1 MSSVGAALPGSED
14 RASTAGGAA
23 RPRRILDGAGR
34 DSAAAHALERT
45 WSDKPGVLGFLRT
58 NDHKRIGRRF
68 VVTAFVF
75 FLLAGALAA
84 IMRAQLALPDSHL
97 VGPDLYDQLFTMHGT
112 TMMFVFAV
120 PMMQGLSVYFVPLM
134 VGTRNTAFPRMT
146 QCAYWVYVVGALTFW
161 VAFALNTGA
170 DAGWFAY
177 VPLTGPQYGV
187 GHRAD
192 LWNNLVNFTEAM
204 GLMVAVD
211 IATVIL
217 KMRAPGMSLR
227 RMPLFVWASLVASVM
242 IIIAMPSVM
251 LAANLVSFD
260 RTFGTHFFNPAEGGD
275 ALLWQ
280 HLFWFFGHPEVYFI
294 FIPALGFV
302 STIIPV
308 FARRPMFGHDA
319 VVMSLIATGF
329 LAFGLWVHH
338 MFATNLPELGKS
350 FFTAM
355 SYMIAIPTA
364 VQIFCWIATLWTGRL
379 NLRVPLLFVLGFF
392 FIFVIG
398 GLSGIMVGSVP
409 LDLQVHDTY
418 FVVAHLHYVLIG
430 GAVFPLFGM
439 LHYWFPKLTG
449 RMLDER
455 LGRWQFWLFFVG
467 FNVAFFPMHI
477 LGLQGMPRRMY
488 TYGAETGWGPM
499 NLVATI
505 GAAVI
510 AVSVLLFLI
519 NVVRSWLHGEHAGD
533 DPWGADTLEW
543 STRSPPPP
551 YNFVALPV
559 VTSRQPLWM
568 PRPPDTPTHVSGLS
582 AEDREGIVTTVLDAL
597 PDVRYSYPE
606 PTVWPF
612 VAAWAVFAWLFWSG
626 LSSAGMFWG
635 LIPPAIAFIGWYW
648 PSEKETVRQILLDKR
663 P

>member
-1 MSSVGAALPGSED
+1 
-14 RASTAGGAA
+14 
-23 RPRRILDGAGR
+23 
-34 DSAAAHALERT
+34 
-45 WSDKPGVLGFLRT
+45 
-58 NDHKRIGRRF
+58 
-68 VVTAFVF
+68 
-75 FLLAGALAA
+75 
-84 IMRAQLALPDSHL
+84 
-97 VGPDLYDQLFTMHGT
+97 
-112 TMMFVFAV
+112 
-120 PMMQGLSVYFVPLM
+120 
-134 VGTRNTAFPRMT
+134 
-146 QCAYWVYVVGALTFW
+146 
-161 VAFALNTGA
+161 
-170 DAGWFAY
+170 
-177 VPLTGPQYGV
+177 
-187 GHRAD
+187 
-192 LWNNLVNFTEAM
+192 
-204 GLMVAVD
+204 
-211 IATVIL
+211 
-217 KMRAPGMSLR
+217 
-227 RMPLFVWASLVASVM
+227 
-242 IIIAMPSVM
+242 
-251 LAANLVSFD
+251 
-260 RTFGTHFFNPAEGGD
+260 
-275 ALLWQ
+275 
-280 HLFWFFGHPEVYFI
+280 
-294 FIPALGFV
+294 
-302 STIIPV
+302 
-308 FARRPMFGHDA
+308 
-319 VVMSLIATGF
+319 
-329 LAFGLWVHH
+329 
-338 MFATNLPELGKS
+338 
-350 FFTAM
+350 
-355 SYMIAIPTA
+355 
-364 VQIFCWIATLWTGRL
+364 
-379 NLRVPLLFVLGFF
+379 
-392 FIFVIG
+392 
-398 GLSGIMVGSVP
+398 
-409 LDLQVHDTY
+409 
-418 FVVAHLHYVLIG
+418 
-430 GAVFPLFGM
+430 M

>member
-1 MSSVGAALPGSED
+1 MVSSIVTTFTRRPIFGH
-14 RASTAGGAA
+14 TAM
-23 RPRRILDGAGR
+23 
-34 DSAAAHALERT
+34 
-45 WSDKPGVLGFLRT
+45 VL
-58 NDHKRIGRRF
+58 
-68 VVTAFVF
+68 
-75 FLLAGALAA
+75 
-84 IMRAQLALPDSHL
+84 
-97 VGPDLYDQLFTMHGT
+97 
-112 TMMFVFAV
+112 
-120 PMMQGLSVYFVPLM
+120 
-134 VGTRNTAFPRMT
+134 
-146 QCAYWVYVVGALTFW
+146 
-161 VAFALNTGA
+161 
-170 DAGWFAY
+170 
-177 VPLTGPQYGV
+177 
-187 GHRAD
+187 
-192 LWNNLVNFTEAM
+192 
-204 GLMVAVD
+204 
-211 IATVIL
+211 
-217 KMRAPGMSLR
+217 
-227 RMPLFVWASLVASVM
+227 SLV
-242 IIIAMPSVM
+242 
-251 LAANLVSFD
+251 
-260 RTFGTHFFNPAEGGD
+260 
-275 ALLWQ
+275 
-280 HLFWFFGHPEVYFI
+280 
-294 FIPALGFV
+294 
-302 STIIPV
+302 
-308 FARRPMFGHDA
+308 
-319 VVMSLIATGF
+319 ATGF
-329 LAFGLWVHH
+329 LGFGLWVHH
-338 MFATNLPELGKS
+338 MFATGLPQLGLS
-350 FFTAM
+350 YFTAASM
-355 SYMIAIPTA
+355 TIAIPSGI
-364 VQIFCWIATLWTGRL
+364 QIFCWIATLWTGRL

-392 FIFVIG
+392 FVFVIG

-439 LHYWFPKLTG
+439 LHYWFPKLAG

-519 NVVRSWLHGEHAGD
+519 NVVRSLLHGERASD

-543 STRSPPPP
+543 STRSPPAP

-559 VTSRQPLWM
+559 VTSRAPLWV
-568 PRPPDTPTHVSGLS
+568 PRPPDAPTHVSGLS
-582 AEDREGIVTTVLDAL
+582 AEDREGLVTTVLDAL

-606 PTVWPF
+606 PTIWPF

-648 PSEKETVRQILLDKR
+648 PSEKETARQILLDRR